1 MEQQYAIIGE
11 DSFSLVKKILRKR
24 SETENEDALAVIM
37 DE

>member
-11 DSFSLVKKILRKR
+11 DSLSLVKKIFRKR